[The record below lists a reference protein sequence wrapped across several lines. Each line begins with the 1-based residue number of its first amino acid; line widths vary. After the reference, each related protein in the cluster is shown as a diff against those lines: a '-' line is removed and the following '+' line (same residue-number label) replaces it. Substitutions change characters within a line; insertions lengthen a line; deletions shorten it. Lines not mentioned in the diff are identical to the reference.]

1 MYKNKK
7 ESEWCFEEEHYIA
20 YYQWDSIPEG
30 FKPKSID
37 AKPGIYV
44 HR

>member
-1 MYKNKK
+1 MQPQNDEEPEKTGLHLIEIIKK
-7 ESEWCFEEEHYIA
+7 
-20 YYQWDSIPEG
+20 DSIPEG